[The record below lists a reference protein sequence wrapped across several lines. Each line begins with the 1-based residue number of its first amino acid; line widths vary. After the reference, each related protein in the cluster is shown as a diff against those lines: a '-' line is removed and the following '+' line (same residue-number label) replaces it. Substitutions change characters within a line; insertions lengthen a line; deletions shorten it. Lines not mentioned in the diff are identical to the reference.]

1 MLFGEKRKKLFA
13 LLPILICGILSTCN
27 RPSVF
32 ESLPLLA
39 SGKGVAGMFS
49 LSGRA
54 ITYFRNSHAFCAL
67 VTALLLIIPFTVA
80 HAQSG
85 TDSMG
90 TGGKHTV
97 QGRIYF
103 PSGRAAD
110 LRAKVKLDGPN
121 TSGLYVLA
129 DSDGAFHFRN
139 LDAGSYTLTVEAGED
154 YETATE
160 SIYIEGDSSMGGI
173 RPTSSPVRIIQVPIY
188 LQLKRAARAGA
199 KPGVLNAAL
208 ASAPKAAAELYNKA
222 VEAIQARDTK
232 KAVELLRG
240 AVSLYPEFALAL
252 NELGVQYLRLG
263 QPDRAA
269 EVLQTTLK
277 LKPDAVVPRLNY
289 GIALLEKKD
298 FAEAEAQLREVL
310 KKNDSAATAHF
321 YLGITLI
328 QVQNYDEAEKEF
340 QRAVGLAGNELTQA
354 HYYLGGIYWRRKD
367 YKRAADE
374 LETYLKLVP
383 KASDAERTRASI
395 KELRAKQM
403 TSPK

>member
-1 MLFGEKRKKLFA
+1 
-13 LLPILICGILSTCN
+13 
-27 RPSVF
+27 
-32 ESLPLLA
+32 
-39 SGKGVAGMFS
+39 MFS

-54 ITYFRNSHAFCAL
+54 ITHNRKSRAL
-67 VTALLLIIPFTVA
+67 YASLAALLLIVSFNVA
-80 HAQSG
+80 RAQSG

-90 TGGKHTV
+90 TGGKHTI
-97 QGRIYF
+97 QGRIFF

-110 LRAKVKLDGPN
+110 LRAKVRLEGTN

-129 DSDGAFHFRN
+129 DPDGGFRFKN

-154 YETATE
+154 YEPATE
-160 SIYIEGDSSMGGI
+160 PIYIEGDSSLGGI
-173 RPTSSPVRIIQVPIY
+173 RPTSSPVRIVQVPIY
-188 LQLKRAARAGA
+188 LQLRRTTRTGA

-208 ASAPKAAAELYNKA
+208 ASAPKPAADLYNKA
-222 VEAIQARDTK
+222 VESIQAGDTK

-240 AVSLYPEFALAL
+240 AISLYPEFALAL
-252 NELGVQYLRLG
+252 NELGVQYLKLG

-269 EVLQTTLK
+269 EALQSTLK
-277 LKPDAVVPRLNY
+277 IKPDAVVPRLNY
-289 GIALLEKKD
+289 GIALLETKQ

-310 KKNDSAATAHF
+310 KRNDGAATAHF

-328 QVQNYDEAEKEF
+328 QVQNYDEAEREL
-340 QRAVGLAGNELTQA
+340 QRAVGIAGNELSQS
-354 HYYLGGIYWRRKD
+354 HYYLGGLYWRKKE

-383 KASDAERTRASI
+383 KAPNAERTRASV
-395 KELRAKQM
+395 KELRAKQT